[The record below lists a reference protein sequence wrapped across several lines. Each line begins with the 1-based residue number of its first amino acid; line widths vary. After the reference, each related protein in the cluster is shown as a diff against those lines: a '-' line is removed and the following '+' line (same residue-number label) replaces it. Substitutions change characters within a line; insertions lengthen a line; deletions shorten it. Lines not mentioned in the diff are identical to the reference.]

1 MSAAIQRFSSAGKE
15 WNFSRQFFRFFF
27 FNTSISSLTRRG
39 NQQGRKEGEL
49 SPRTLFALSVST
61 IFSRLC
67 RASQQRV
74 SLKNFLFRAR
84 QGNGD
89 HPNGQRDGR
98 FAFRSELCAVE
109 RFDTGNCTWFP
120 DNGSI
125 IALGLCWN
133 AWGTVW
139 KIERNSFEN
148 IYWSYSANNLN
159 FKHYTT
165 RDKYNLIK

>member
-39 NQQGRKEGEL
+39 NQQGREGGIVATNIVRL
-49 SPRTLFALSVST
+49 IRFDDFFSFVSGIATASVVKKFPIPRS
-61 IFSRLC
+61 
-67 RASQQRV
+67 
-74 SLKNFLFRAR
+74 
-84 QGNGD
+84 NGD

-148 IYWSYSANNLN
+148 IYWSYPANNLN
-159 FKHYTT
+159 FKRYTT